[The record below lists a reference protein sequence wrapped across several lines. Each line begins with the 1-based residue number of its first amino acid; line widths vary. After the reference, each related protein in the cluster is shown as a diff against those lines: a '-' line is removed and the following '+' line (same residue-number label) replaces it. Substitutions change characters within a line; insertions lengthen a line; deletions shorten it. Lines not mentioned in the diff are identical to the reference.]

1 MRIDRDRLTKVLLL
15 DKNNINTSA
24 TIAVGEVM
32 WALPE
37 ELFSAERAKCIG
49 DQLANLLSANY
60 PNANRSR
67 QTYKSTSTR

>member
-1 MRIDRDRLTKVLLL
+1 MP
-15 DKNNINTSA
+15 SA
-24 TIAVGEVM
+24 TIAVGDVM

-37 ELFSAERAKCIG
+37 KLFSAEGAKRIG
-49 DQLANLLSANY
+49 NQLANLLSAGD

>member
-1 MRIDRDRLTKVLLL
+1 MSVFVSMPSTILGGCH
-15 DKNNINTSA
+15 A
-24 TIAVGEVM
+24 IAVGDAI

-37 ELFSAERAKCIG
+37 ELFSAEGAKCIG

>member
-1 MRIDRDRLTKVLLL
+1 MP
-15 DKNNINTSA
+15 SA
-24 TIAVGEVM
+24 TIAVGDVM

-37 ELFSAERAKCIG
+37 ELFSAEGAKCIG
-49 DQLANLLSANY
+49 DLADQLANLLSAID

>member
-1 MRIDRDRLTKVLLL
+1 MP
-15 DKNNINTSA
+15 SA
-24 TIAVGEVM
+24 TIAVGDAM

-37 ELFSAERAKCIG
+37 ELFSAEGAKCIG
-49 DQLANLLSANY
+49 DQLANLLSADD